1 MTRRQLLA
9 TLAAALA
16 FAPLAAS
23 AKEDGFTLM
32 PMAEVERRMASKAI
46 AVYDANVPGLWEKHH
61 LPGATHIVG
70 KDLAKILPADKGM
83 ALVFYCTGPK

>member
-16 FAPLAAS
+16 FGPLAAR
-23 AKEDGFTLM
+23 ARDDGFSLL
-32 PMAEVERRMASKAI
+32 PMADVEQRMARKAI
-46 AVYDANVPGLWEKHH
+46 AVYDANVPELWEKHH
-61 LPGATHIVG
+61 LPGAVHIVG
-70 KDLAKILPADKGM
+70 KDLAKILPADKGT